1 MTGNKRELEFS
12 SSNKAPTQAAG
23 ATSAKDAASTEA
35 QGSTH
40 T

>member
-12 SSNKAPTQAAG
+12 SSNKAPSQAAG
-23 ATSAKDAASTEA
+23 AKDAASTEA
-35 QGSTH
+35 QGKTN